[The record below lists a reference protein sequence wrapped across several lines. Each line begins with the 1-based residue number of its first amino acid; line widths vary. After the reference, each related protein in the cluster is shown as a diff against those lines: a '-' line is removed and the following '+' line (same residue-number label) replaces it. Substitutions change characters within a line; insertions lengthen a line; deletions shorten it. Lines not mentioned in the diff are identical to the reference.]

1 MKLIK
6 WEHRPMLNGMV
17 DALFNN
23 SLYDGNIHY
32 NCIPP
37 VDIKEDNTSYILTAD
52 IPGFKK
58 SEIDVTIEGDNLS
71 ISGQRN
77 KETNRDN
84 ETFHY
89 QERNS
94 GDFIRTFK
102 LPDDSDKEN
111 ITGSFRN
118 GILSLIIP
126 KLEQALPKTIKIE
139 VK

>member
-6 WEHRPMLNGMV
+6 WQHRPILNEMV
-17 DALFNN
+17 DTLFNN
-23 SLYDGNIHY
+23 NLYDRKIHY
-32 NCIPP
+32 DYNWIPP
-37 VDIKEDNTSYILTAD
+37 VDFKEDNTSYILTAD

-77 KETNRDN
+77 KKTDRDS

-102 LPDDSDKEN
+102 LPDKTDKEN
-111 ITGSFRN
+111 VSGSFRN
-118 GILSLIIP
+118 GI
-126 KLEQALPKTIKIE
+126 
-139 VK
+139 